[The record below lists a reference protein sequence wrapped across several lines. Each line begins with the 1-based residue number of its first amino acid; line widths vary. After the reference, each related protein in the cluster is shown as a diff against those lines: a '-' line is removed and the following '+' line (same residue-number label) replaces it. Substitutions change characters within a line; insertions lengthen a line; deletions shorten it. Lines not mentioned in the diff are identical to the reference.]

1 MAYENPAAYFT
12 MADAMASRNTRRVA
26 TSGISE
32 IGDFLRKRK
41 EQVSALKAK
50 RERKQATQTSSFWSE
65 YQAATKD
72 LENLENSLSGA
83 YGDTKKGSPEQ
94 KTRRF
99 EILAI
104 QNQIQGQLGKIAKE
118 LSNKLS
124 SGEGQDMTE
133 MEVQKLVGESIG
145 RVEKLHTS
153 ITDLMAAAQEYY
165 NSPKD
170 GRSGSVLSS
179 SNPQLQMLFEKMQ
192 DDEVNLLISED
203 ENGDWQ
209 IFPMD
214 KKITAGEIDYKDM
227 AYDTDS
233 DGIVSPEEKYAA
245 MEEWAR
251 NPTNKI
257 YTEDGDGNLIYNY
270 DKEIDPINSTDFSRK
285 YKAGQT
291 GGADGGFFKKVSDQ
305 KALQKSFDEAF
316 NKFLNIHRPSIQKV
330 VASDDGTAL
339 EVAKKDGETPKGN
352 DATPLKQTY
361 LNQEQLKDFLSY
373 DDKTNKYKN
382 PAAASLFDAFL
393 NSETLEEDLAGWL
406 QTDLDLSDKKYI
418 GTENL
423 QNELRKK
430 LQEYALTKIGQPLAE
445 SQKDKVAKTAT
456 TIK

>member
-12 MADAMASRNTRRVA
+12 MADAMASRNTRRAA

-41 EQVSALKAK
+41 QQVSALKAK
-50 RERKQATQTSSFWSE
+50 RELKQEKQTSSFWTE

-83 YGDTKKGSPEQ
+83 YGDTKKGSEKQ

-104 QNQIQGQLGKIAKE
+104 QNQIQSQLGKIAKE

-124 SGEGQDMTE
+124 SSEGQDMTE
-133 MEVQKLVGESIG
+133 MEIQKFVGESIG

-179 SNPQLQMLFEKMQ
+179 SNPQLQMLFEKME

-214 KKITAGEIDYKDM
+214 TKITAGEIDYTDM
-227 AYDTDS
+227 TYDTDG

-245 MEEWAR
+245 MEKWAR
-251 NPTNKI
+251 DPNNDI

-270 DKEIDPINSTDFSRK
+270 DVDIDPINATDFSRK

-291 GGADGGFFKKVSDQ
+291 GGADGGFFKKVGDQ
-305 KALQKSFDEAF
+305 KTLQESFDTAF
-316 NKFLNIHRPSIQKV
+316 NKFLQTHRPSIQKV
-330 VASDDGTAL
+330 VASDDGTEL
-339 EVAKKDGETPKGN
+339 EVAKKDGETPQGES
-352 DATPLKQTY
+352 ATPKKQTY

-373 DDKTNKYKN
+373 DDATGYKN
-382 PAAASLFDAFL
+382 PAAASLFNAFL
-393 NSETLEEDLAGWL
+393 QSETLEEDLAGWL
-406 QTDLDLSDKKYI
+406 QTDLDLSEDKYM

-423 QNELRKK
+423 QKELRKK
-430 LQEYALTKIGQPLAE
+430 LQEYALTKISQPLAE
-445 SQKDKVAKTAT
+445 SQKATVATQAT
-456 TIK
+456 PIK